1 MCILNNTW
9 DNRSPLIMSQGMEEA
24 LLKQRLE
31 FLESEI
37 DEYKKRE
44 VNLRELN
51 ESLMTAV
58 STASSSL
65 PLQVP
70 FN

>member
-1 MCILNNTW
+1 
-9 DNRSPLIMSQGMEEA
+9 MEEA

-37 DEYKKRE
+37 EEYKKRE

-51 ESLMTAV
+51 ESLMNAV
-58 STASSSL
+58 NTTSSSQ
-65 PLQVP
+65 PLQVL
-70 FN
+70 FK